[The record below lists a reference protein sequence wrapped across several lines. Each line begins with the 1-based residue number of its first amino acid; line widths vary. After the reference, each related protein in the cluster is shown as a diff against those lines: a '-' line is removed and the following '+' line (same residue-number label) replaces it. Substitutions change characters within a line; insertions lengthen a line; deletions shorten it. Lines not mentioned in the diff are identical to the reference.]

1 MPLWL
6 VVFFYLKA
14 IEIPADS
21 KTNKQTTNFYPP
33 LNYLKKLD
41 RASGPERG
49 VTARNLFSVTASLL
63 RVGYGKARPSIKACY
78 INKEATDLANVGNYP
93 GI

>member
-1 MPLWL
+1 M
-6 VVFFYLKA
+6 
-14 IEIPADS
+14 
-21 KTNKQTTNFYPP
+21 
-33 LNYLKKLD
+33 
-41 RASGPERG
+41 
-49 VTARNLFSVTASLL
+49 TARNLFSVIASLL